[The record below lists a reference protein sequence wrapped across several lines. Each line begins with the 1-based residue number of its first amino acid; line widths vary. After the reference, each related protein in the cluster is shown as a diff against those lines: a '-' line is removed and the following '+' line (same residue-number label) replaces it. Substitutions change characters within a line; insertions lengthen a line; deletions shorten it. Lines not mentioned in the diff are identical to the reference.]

1 MSCFIN
7 FFKNLVKKAK
17 YKEFDIPNTN
27 NTNNTNANNSN
38 KSNSYDN
45 LTALEQQKECCV
57 CFESIKEKQLVC
69 GHNVHIL
76 CILRSRKKTQCPLC
90 SSDISK
96 DSIEHIK
103 NCKNKKCI
111 CKNKGDMI
119 DIEMILAHDL
129 ITSYINSLPRGKPI
143 NTKDLCM
150 LLKRND
156 IYNYKRIVGLY
167 IG

>member
-7 FFKNLVKKAK
+7 FFKNLFKKAK
-17 YKEFDIPNTN
+17 YRELDISN
-27 NTNNTNANNSN
+27 NTNNIN
-38 KSNSYDN
+38 KSNSCDN
-45 LTALEQQKECCV
+45 LMALEQQKECCV

-69 GHNVHIL
+69 GHNIHIL
-76 CILRSRKKTQCPLC
+76 CILRSRKKTQCPIC

-103 NCKNKKCI
+103 KCKNKKCI

-119 DIEMILAHDL
+119 DIEMILAHEL
-129 ITSYINSLPRGKPI
+129 ITSYINSLPRGNAI
-143 NTKDLCM
+143 NKSNLCI
-150 LLKRND
+150 LLKQNN
-156 IYNYKRIVGLY
+156 IYNYEKIVDLY

>member
-7 FFKNLVKKAK
+7 FLKNIFKKEK
-17 YKEFDIPNTN
+17 YRELDVPNNIN
-27 NTNNTNANNSN
+27 NTNINNPT
-38 KSNSYDN
+38 KPNSSDN
-45 LTALEQQKECCV
+45 LSALEQQKECCV
-57 CFESIKEKQLVC
+57 CFESIKEKKLVC

-76 CILRSRKKTQCPLC
+76 CILKSRKKTICPLC
-90 SSDISK
+90 SSDVSK

-103 NCKNKKCI
+103 KCKNKKCI

-156 IYNYKRIVGLY
+156 IYNYERIVGLY